1 LKADPF
7 VSILYKDLSRPPE
20 SEDGPC
26 PMRSTAS
33 WRRIRPTSATSR
45 TRCAR
50 SIASV
55 TPDADEYLK
64 LGWKVIWYGFGPQM
78 PDQFAVVMPT
88 RNHVGLGSPTGPTS
102 GPEGKLEGT
111 GKRMRHVKLR
121 TAADA
126 EDPAIAAL
134 LRAQVALLRAE
145 RAAPKGKARP
155 KASKK
160 KAAARP
166 KARKKVA
173 ARRKVRKAT
182 AR

>member
-1 LKADPF
+1 MSDEIDRFLEAYPPD
-7 VSILYKDLSRPPE
+7 IRDLTHQVR
-20 SEDGPC
+20 
-26 PMRSTAS
+26 AL
-33 WRRIRPTSATSR
+33 
-45 TRCAR
+45 
-50 SIASV
+50 IASV

-64 LGWKVIWYGFGPQM
+64 LGWKVIWYGFGPKM

-88 RNHVGLGSPTGPTS
+88 RNHVGFGFAYGSDLPDPKGR
-102 GPEGKLEGT
+102 LEGT

-160 KAAARP
+160 AAKKGKKPVKKAGSATP
-166 KARKKVA
+166 S
-173 ARRKVRKAT
+173 RRKRA
-182 AR
+182 

>member
-1 LKADPF
+1 
-7 VSILYKDLSRPPE
+7 VSAEIDRFLEGYPPDIRDLAHQVR
-20 SEDGPC
+20 
-26 PMRSTAS
+26 ALV
-33 WRRIRPTSATSR
+33 
-45 TRCAR
+45 
-50 SIASV
+50 ASV

-64 LGWKVIWYGFGPQM
+64 LGWKVIWYGFGPKM

-88 RNHVGLGSPTGPTS
+88 RSHVGLGFAYGRDLPDPK
-102 GPEGKLEGT
+102 GKLEGT

-126 EDPAIAAL
+126 TDPAIAAL

-145 RAAPKGKARP
+145 RGAPKA
-155 KASKK
+155 AKK

-166 KARKKVA
+166 TAVKKKPA
-173 ARRKVRKAT
+173 ARRKVTKTT